1 MITAI
6 DTNILLDILLE
17 DDSYLESS
25 KRLLLESNE
34 LGGLVISPCVYTE
47 LYTCFALGFDERK
60 ARGELDSFL
69 LLTGIDLKPFTKRS
83 LHIAGEA
90 WTRYRKRKGK
100 DKIICPNCGEKN
112 KVSCKKCK
120 NAILWRN
127 HIITD
132 FLIGG
137 HAQNMADR
145 LLTRDRGYY
154 KRYFPDLEV
163 VK

>member
-17 DDSYLESS
+17 DDSYLASS
-25 KRLLLESNE
+25 KRLLLECNE
-34 LGGLVISPCVYTE
+34 LGGLIISPCVYTE
-47 LYTCFALGFDERK
+47 LYTCFSHGFGERK
-60 ARGELDSFL
+60 ARGELDGFL
-69 LLTGIDLKPFTKRS
+69 RRTGIDLKPFTKRS
-83 LHIAGEA
+83 LQIAGEA
-90 WTRYRKRKGK
+90 WTGYIKRKGK
-100 DKIICPNCGEKN
+100 DKVTCPNCGERNLLK
-112 KVSCKKCK
+112 CKKCK
-120 NAILWRN
+120 NTIPWRN

-137 HAQNMADR
+137 HAQNIADR

-154 KRYFPDLEV
+154 IRYFPDLEV